1 MIWAKSSSKTR
12 KRGNPKFRAPKRSSA
27 EHIDKFEAWRGALE
41 AGSIVNDL
49 RDQFH
54 QHREMIIREKLKE
67 MEDVTPQERD
77 RIARITEELIERLLE
92 EPQQKLQHGRGMR
105 GRLAGLEAIRHLF
118 GLDAG
123 KK

>member
-1 MIWAKSSSKTR
+1 
-12 KRGNPKFRAPKRSSA
+12 
-27 EHIDKFEAWRGALE
+27 
-41 AGSIVNDL
+41 L
-49 RDQFH
+49 REQFH

-67 MEDVTPQERD
+67 MDDVSPQERD